1 MDCRDV
7 AQIVVLKLTGEIS
20 PEEGRELDRH
30 LQDCPP
36 CRAEAT
42 GLREAWD
49 RLGEDAVTAPTRSY
63 SAATLSRM
71 AKATLGRRP
80 EADSTLAPWA
90 SWATWPSLRRVAA
103 LVVMGVGGFASARF
117 FASAPP
123 PGPAPSSRPPVEA
136 VVPVSA
142 TRVLDASRAL
152 PDLSSKP
159 RLVDVAYQTLDG
171 GAKVAVSFDVTTRYT
186 MVGRP
191 DEKGI
196 EQFLAYVVSGS
207 GGNEGARGKAL
218 DLVARSLASEGAS
231 PSAEI
236 VAVLAKTLATDRNPG
251 VRKKAAEA
259 LAQMTPTSETRDALT
274 ACLKTEVIPGIRILA
289 VEGLA
294 KAAETLKDRQAIET
308 LQEKANDER
317 ESGYVRVKAASALG
331 RLAL

>member
-1 MDCRDV
+1 MECRDV
-7 AQIVVLKLTGEIS
+7 PQNVVLKLNGEIA
-20 PEEGRELDRH
+20 PEEGRELDLH
-30 LQDCPP
+30 LQGCPA
-36 CRAEAT
+36 CRAEAF
-42 GLREAWD
+42 GLQESWD
-49 RLGEDAVTAPTRSY
+49 RLGEDAAPVPTRVF
-63 SAATLSRM
+63 SAVTLARM
-71 AKATLGRRP
+71 EKATLGRRP
-80 EADSTLAPWA
+80 A
-90 SWATWPSLRRVAA
+90 SAVTRSSLRRVAA
-103 LVVMGVGGFASARF
+103 LVVMGVGGFLSARF
-117 FASAPP
+117 FAPP
-123 PGPAPSSRPPVEA
+123 SPAGPVPSSHTPVEA

-142 TRVLDASRAL
+142 TRVLDASRAF

-196 EQFLAYVVSGS
+196 EQLLAYVVSGG

-218 DLVARSLASEGAS
+218 DLVSRSLAAEGAS

-236 VAVLAKTLATDRNPG
+236 VAVLAKTLASDRNPG

-259 LAQMTPTSETRDALT
+259 LAQMSPTPQTRDALT
-274 ACLKTEVIPGIRILA
+274 ACIKTEVVPGIRIIA

-294 KAAETLKDRQAIET
+294 KAAEAMKDRVAIET
-308 LQEKANDER
+308 LQEKANDEH